1 MKNFDVVIIG
11 AGIIGLSTALQLIK
25 NSKELKICILE
36 KEDHISAHQTGHNS
50 GVIHSGIY
58 YKPGSLKAENCIK
71 GYDLLLDFCNNY
83 EIPYELCGKIIIAAS
98 EDQIPAMKEL
108 QRRGEENGLKDIKE
122 ISQSEIKNYEPYAS
136 GVSALHIPQTG
147 IVDYKSVSKKI
158 FDLITD
164 GNCKTFLS
172 GKADRIEYSQ
182 NEVIIY
188 TGKEKYSARCLV
200 CCAGLYS
207 DRLSQMCGLKID
219 YKIIPFRGEYY
230 RLRDESKKFVKNL
243 IYPVPDPKFPFLGVH
258 FTKRMDGIIEAGPNA
273 VLAFGKE
280 SYKKSDFNF
289 KESIDT
295 LKYKGFRE
303 IAARYWKTGFYE
315 YYRSFSKK
323 EFVRSLQKLIPD
335 ITGDDLIPGGSGIR
349 AQACTKD
356 GRLIDDFLLAE
367 NENVINVCN
376 APSPAATSAFS
387 IAELISEKTIKKLKT

>member
-25 NSKELKICILE
+25 NSQELKICILE

-136 GVSALHIPQTG
+136 GVRALHIPQTG

-164 GNCKTFLS
+164 RNCKTFLS

-356 GRLIDDFLLAE
+356 GRLIDDFLFAE

>member
-25 NSKELKICILE
+25 NSQELKICILE

-58 YKPGSLKAENCIK
+58 YKPGSLKAENCSK

-122 ISQSEIKNYEPYAS
+122 ISQSEIKDYEPYAS

-164 GNCKTFLS
+164 RNCKTFLS

-356 GRLIDDFLLAE
+356 GRLIDDFLFAE